1 MCKTFYILNKNLFIL
16 YIPFQLCMCIISLK
30 RIKGIFTEMKKIK
43 KIFEFLF
50 IFHPNVCMPVLRI
63 RLADLRIQYG
73 SIFFSSES
81 NFRIQVQISGQNLLF
96 SCWSDSD
103 LVNINPDSQLS
114 APESFYI
121 QTFIFSHE
129 NFLNVKSQTS
139 LRLH

>member
-63 RLADLRIQYG
+63 RTSRSPDPIW
-73 SIFFSSES
+73 IHFFLIKIKFSDPGPDFGSES
-81 NFRIQVQISGQNLLF
+81 VIFLLVRFGSSQYQPGFATICTRIILYP
-96 SCWSDSD
+96 
-103 LVNINPDSQLS
+103 NIH
-114 APESFYI
+114 F
-121 QTFIFSHE
+121 
-129 NFLNVKSQTS
+129 
-139 LRLH
+139 